1 MKLPR
6 LHLFRRTIPVLPVVG
21 GVVLALAGWALAEG
35 ELPGV
40 SSSSDTTTTV
50 AVSPGASTDNAAVAT
65 NTKDGKTVIAISLKI
80 TQTSSDNVDATNAA
94 VAAASCTDCETVAI
108 ALEGVLV
115 IGDPSTFDPTNIAL
129 ALNSNCTN
137 CQTLAA
143 AYQNVVQNDTRVR
156 ISGEGRQEIAS
167 IRKDLESLRNSG
179 LDITAIWQRVN
190 DDAGKFLAVLQ
201 NDVFPVGRPANAG
214 APATAAPTTTAPP
227 ATTVTTSPAT
237 TTTEPAPTT
246 TGPTTTTTSPAAP

>member
-1 MKLPR
+1 MLPA
-6 LHLFRRTIPVLPVVG
+6 IG
-21 GVVLALAGWALAEG
+21 AVVLALAGWSLAEG

-50 AVSPGASTDNAAVAT
+50 AGAPGASTDNAAVAT

-108 ALEGVLV
+108 ALEGVLI

-143 AYQNVVQNDTRVR
+143 AYQDIVQNDTRVR

-190 DDAGKFLAVLQ
+190 NDAGKFLAVLQ
-201 NDVFPVGRPANAG
+201 NDIFPVGRPANAG
-214 APATAAPTTTAPP
+214 APASATPTTAAPPTTA
-227 ATTVTTSPAT
+227 TTSPAT
-237 TTTEPAPTT
+237 TTTEPAAPTT
-246 TGPTTTTTSPAAP
+246 TTIPTTTTTEPAGP